1 MKFCMLSFLTND
13 GDLIPLEVFTL
24 FIYPSFSH
32 RFKSWIWFI
41 RDEAGEE
48 ENLKV
53 LSRCLMG
60 NPVKTVPKDQCML
73 VHECNIAFAPSKN
86 SFKECK
92 LQILISNVYK
102 MVKKQHWIISLLNE
116 LWFFNSSSKKYFAW
130 HLVPSEIICEG
141 TYIIFFV

>member
-1 MKFCMLSFLTND
+1 MLGFLTND

-53 LSRCLMG
+53 LSRCLLG

-73 VHECNIAFAPSKN
+73 VHECNMAFTPSRN
-86 SFKECK
+86 SFKECN
-92 LQILISNVYK
+92 LQILHSNLFTKCLRSNIESFSFSMNYVFNRNNNPIHAFIS
-102 MVKKQHWIISLLNE
+102 KQRILR
-116 LWFFNSSSKKYFAW
+116 
-130 HLVPSEIICEG
+130 PRC
-141 TYIIFFV
+141 YIYWNN

>member
-1 MKFCMLSFLTND
+1 MLGFLTND

-41 RDEAGEE
+41 RDEAWEE

-53 LSRCLMG
+53 LSRCLLG

-73 VHECNIAFAPSKN
+73 VHECNIAFAPSKTVSKSVICIFYLSN
-86 SFKECK
+86 LYTKWLRSNIESFSFSMKYR
-92 LQILISNVYK
+92 LIFQIVFS
-102 MVKKQHWIISLLNE
+102 
-116 LWFFNSSSKKYFAW
+116 
-130 HLVPSEIICEG
+130 
-141 TYIIFFV
+141 TYQKWYVRTHE